1 MKNIEILYLPGYIHN
16 IDPVSVEPVTVMSHW
31 KLVQIK
37 STDGQRSRHLVGRA
51 SFEGRVCSAI
61 VSIDLVA
68 MRVATMSGRIY
79 ELDGPPGRDSDADW
93 VFAGWL
99 RRMSVP
105 TFRDMTRALLRL
117 RRREG
122 AAG

>member
-1 MKNIEILYLPGYIHN
+1 MTTIEIWYMPGYIKN
-16 IDPVSVEPVTVMSHW
+16 IDPVSVEPVTVLSRW
-31 KLVQIK
+31 KLVQI
-37 STDGQRSRHLVGRA
+37 TGNDGRRSRHLVGRA
-51 SFEGRVCSAI
+51 DFEGRVCSAI
-61 VSIDLVA
+61 VSIDLAA
-68 MRVATMSGRIY
+68 MRVTTISGRVY

-122 AAG
+122 VAG

>member
-1 MKNIEILYLPGYIHN
+1 MTTIEIWYMPGYIKN
-16 IDPVSVEPVTVMSHW
+16 IDPVSVEPVTVLTRW
-31 KLVQIK
+31 KLVQI
-37 STDGQRSRHLVGRA
+37 TGNDGRRSRHLVGRA
-51 SFEGRVCSAI
+51 DFEGRVCSAI
-61 VSIDLVA
+61 VSIDLPA
-68 MRVATMSGRIY
+68 MRVTTMSGRVY
-79 ELDGPPGRDSDADW
+79 ELEGPPGRDSDADW